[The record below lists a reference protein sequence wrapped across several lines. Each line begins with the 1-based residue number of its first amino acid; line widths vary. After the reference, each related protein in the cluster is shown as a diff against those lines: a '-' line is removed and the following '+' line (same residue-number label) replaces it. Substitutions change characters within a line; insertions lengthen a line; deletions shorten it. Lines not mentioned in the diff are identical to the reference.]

1 MELPHPRTTRNGWG
15 RTLEEG
21 WGCTAGKLC
30 WGTKLAFP
38 PAPHPSWKQ
47 NLAWGSSTPGRGLY
61 LCGGVEHI
69 LLSEAQAVQEGFE
82 LVHVLLAHI
91 GCSCCQRKGE
101 GAGGK
106 WNFRVA
112 LLLCE
117 PHSADGGGALCL
129 SPSFPSLYQGK
140 RGFLPSL

>member
-101 GAGGK
+101 EGGGK
-106 WNFRVA
+106 VEF
-112 LLLCE
+112 
-117 PHSADGGGALCL
+117 
-129 SPSFPSLYQGK
+129 
-140 RGFLPSL
+140 